1 MLLLILFVSV
11 VVTVLLFLLAS
22 WGEYSSEI
30 HSADAEDAPMYEEE
44 YYSDD

>member
-1 MLLLILFVSV
+1 MLILIVSV
-11 VVTVLLFLLAS
+11 VVIALLFLLAS
-22 WGEYSSEI
+22 GGEHSSEI